1 MKKIKLLCFFCLSFI
16 IFCSTTLAEKFSA
29 GEYISG
35 AYIKKIKN
43 GESHY
48 LHSQFILRAS
58 DGKFVYCVEPFNKL
72 NTTDEYDMYL
82 NSPKSLA
89 VGEDVWNKIAATS
102 YYGYMYKGHED
113 PKWYSITQ
121 VAIWQAIEPT
131 ADFYFTDTANGNKI
145 ATFDDDLISLKN
157 MVDNYL
163 NSPKEIV
170 SRLNLNYGE
179 TKAVGIAGLK
189 DYVLT
194 NQDEYVNLSDTTLNV
209 KATFTGL
216 NTYQFTKGNGTSKIY
231 FGNNA
236 QALVDITSLPTLTKK
251 IDINVTYGQIQIDFG
266 NVKQNK
272 YSCVSS
278 TTNTYGL
285 YDDKD
290 NLLETYDLATSL
302 NYETKY
308 LGYGNYYIKQI
319 SNDCATLFD
328 TNKYLIPLYDTSY
341 VININT
347 IERVKNVHVHRELCD
362 DNKCEGEF
370 DAIFTL
376 NDYLNKTVYQ
386 NGTNTNGDIDYT
398 LGIGKYYLNQI
409 YGDKRYAFVKDIYF
423 DLNNYSDDDIYFN
436 FIGYLNRGTIILN
449 VYDEDKNLIDK
460 AKVILYDEKNTMV
473 KEYNIKDGHL
483 TIDNLPYGNYFVKES
498 YVPDKYILNDLK
510 TSIDLRGKVS
520 IDLVNKAKNNPAK
533 DIGDNKTILPKEDI
547 KVPVDE
553 KQEKTKEVQVND
565 LVSKETVSNN
575 NNESNNIVELAKE
588 IENPNTNIGSPW
600 LYIGLGLCS
609 LILLTV
615 LLSDHLFNNNKN
627 K

>member
-16 IFCSTTLAEKFSA
+16 IFFSTTLAETFSA
-29 GEYISG
+29 GNYIPG
-35 AYIKKIKN
+35 AYIKKVKN

-48 LHSQFILRAS
+48 LHSQFINRAS
-58 DGKFVYCVEPFNKL
+58 DGKYVYCVEPFNKL
-72 NTTDEYDMYL
+72 NTVDEYDMYI
-82 NSPKSLA
+82 NSPKNLA
-89 VGEDVWNKIAATS
+89 VGEDVWNKIAATA
-102 YYGYMYKGHED
+102 YYGYMYKGHEEA
-113 PKWYSITQ
+113 KWYSITQ
-121 VAIWQAIEPT
+121 VAIWQLIEPT
-131 ADFYFTDTANGNKI
+131 ADFYFTDTANGNRVD
-145 ATFDDDLISLKN
+145 TFDDDLINLKN
-157 MVDNYL
+157 MVNNYV
-163 NSPKEIV
+163 NSPNELINRV
-170 SRLNLNYGE
+170 NLNYGE
-179 TKAVGIAGLK
+179 IKSIGIEGLK
-189 DYVLT
+189 DYILT
-194 NQDEYVNLSDTTLNV
+194 NQDEYVNLSNTTLNV

-231 FGNNA
+231 FANNA
-236 QALVDITSLPTLTKK
+236 QALVDITSLPTLRKN
-251 IDINVTYGQIQIDFG
+251 IDINVTYGNIQIDFV
-266 NVKQNK
+266 NLKKNK
-272 YSCVSS
+272 SNCVSKD
-278 TTNTYGL
+278 NNIYGL
-285 YDDKD
+285 YNDKD
-290 NLLETYDLATSL
+290 NLIATFDLSTAL
-302 NYETKY
+302 NYETYY

-319 SNDCATLFD
+319 SNDCATVLD
-328 TNKYLIPLYDTSY
+328 TNKYLVPLYDSSY

-370 DAIFTL
+370 NAIFTL
-376 NDYLNKTVYQ
+376 NDYINKIEYH

-498 YVPDKYILNDLK
+498 YVPDKYILNDNEI
-510 TSIDLRGKVS
+510 SIDLRGKVS
-520 IDLVNKAKNNPAK
+520 IDLINKIKNNAVK
-533 DIGDNKTILPKEDI
+533 DIVDNITVLPKEDI

-553 KQEKTKEVQVND
+553 KQEKTKEVQVKD

-575 NNESNNIVELAKE
+575 NNESDNMLPLKAE
-588 IENPNTNIGSPW
+588 IENPNTSIGSPW